1 MHERPGPEGRF
12 FRGLASALILSALIW
27 IAGGIVV
34 YSLLR

>member
-12 FRGLASALILSALIW
+12 FRGLAIALMLSALIW
-27 IAGGIVV
+27 IAGGIIV

>member
-1 MHERPGPEGRF
+1 MRQRPGPEGRF
-12 FRGLASALILSALIW
+12 FRGLAIALMLSALIW